1 LKTVREADAAGGLG
15 DPLVDHG
22 MHAVLGGFSPPPA
35 AVAAVSGRPVQS
47 VDPAP
52 PDDMRF
58 TIRVLAYNRPES
70 LRRLLESLLK
80 ADFMGDKV
88 SVVILIDAQRTI
100 DDFVKVSRRR
110 RSTAAVDSD
119 YIYCPWSSILY

>member
-1 LKTVREADAAGGLG
+1 MFHRHARSSRQANEHVLKTVREADAAGGLG

-58 TIRVLAYNRPES
+58 TIRVLGWDLFDYD
-70 LRRLLESLLK
+70 LLK
-80 ADFMGDKV
+80 CTHGTIPLFIIF
-88 SVVILIDAQRTI
+88 VVPSLD
-100 DDFVKVSRRR
+100 V
-110 RSTAAVDSD
+110 
-119 YIYCPWSSILY
+119 